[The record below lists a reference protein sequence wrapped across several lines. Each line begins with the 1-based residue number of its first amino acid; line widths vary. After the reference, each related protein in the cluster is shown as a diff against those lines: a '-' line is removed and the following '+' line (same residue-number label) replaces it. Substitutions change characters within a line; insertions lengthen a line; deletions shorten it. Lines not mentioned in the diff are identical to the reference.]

1 METNKIKRKVTVIEE
16 NTQWQLHQ
24 LFGEYIKKLD
34 RLPDAREV
42 QQNPLRSAPK
52 ERTVM
57 VF

>member
-16 NTQWQLHQ
+16 SKQWKLHQ
-24 LFGEYIKKLD
+24 LFGEFIQNLD
-34 RLPDAREV
+34 RLPDARQV

>member
-1 METNKIKRKVTVIEE
+1 MEKQSIKRKVTVIE
-16 NTQWQLHQ
+16 NNKQWKLHQ
-24 LFGEYIKKLD
+24 LFGNLAERLD

-42 QQNPLRSAPK
+42 QQNPLRSAPQ

>member
-1 METNKIKRKVTVIEE
+1 METKRINRKVTVIEDS
-16 NTQWQLHQ
+16 TQWKLHQ
-24 LFGEYIKKLD
+24 LFGEFVSKLD

>member
-1 METNKIKRKVTVIEE
+1 METEKINRKVTVIEE
-16 NTQWQLHQ
+16 STQWKLHQ
-24 LFGEYIKKLD
+24 LLGEFVNKLD

>member
-1 METNKIKRKVTVIEE
+1 MKNKAFKRKVTVIEQSK
-16 NTQWQLHQ
+16 QWKMHQ
-24 LFGEYIKKLD
+24 LFGGFADQLN

-42 QQNPLRSAPK
+42 QQNPLRSAPP